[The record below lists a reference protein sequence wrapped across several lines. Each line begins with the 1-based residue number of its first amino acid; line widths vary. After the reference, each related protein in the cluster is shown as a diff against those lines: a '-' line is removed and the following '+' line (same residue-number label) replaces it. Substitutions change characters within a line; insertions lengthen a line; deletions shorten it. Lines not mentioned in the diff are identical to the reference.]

1 MTATGCWTSLV
12 SVNMLPAVSMH
23 LNNAAVLI
31 NMLLVIRKQHANHY
45 HFPRMIQKQSQYC
58 LLFYFMITASKL
70 KSSVL

>member
-1 MTATGCWTSLV
+1 MTATGCWTCLV

-45 HFPRMIQKQSQYC
+45 HFPRIFQKQSQ
-58 LLFYFMITASKL
+58 
-70 KSSVL
+70 